1 MKLIRIA
8 ILLVLPLALV
18 QAQSNSS
25 LTGVVTDPSGGVV
38 PGAEITVVNSDTN
51 QKRTATTDSQGRY
64 SFQQMQPSTYQVSA
78 RGTGFSEVVVNDV
91 HLLVNTPS
99 TVDIHF
105 AVGAVQQSVSVTADT
120 TQVNTQDATLGNAI
134 GTRPILEL
142 PFDARNVIGLLSIQP
157 GVTYFGDPSQRD
169 DYRSGSVNGGKSDQ
183 GNVTLD
189 GVDVNDEQ
197 FRTAFTS
204 VLRTTLDSVQEFRT
218 TTTNGGA
225 DVGRS
230 SGAQV
235 ALVTKSGTNSINGSL
250 YEYTRNTDTSANSFF
265 NNEDGIA
272 RQQLD
277 PQRFRCFDRRPH
289 QEEQAFL
296 LLELRRTQGRQSGHR
311 GPGCSKHAF
320 PPGNFHVPDNER
332 VKRGTH
338 SVADSADRSPAH
350 R

>member
-1 MKLIRIA
+1 MTA
-8 ILLVLPLALV
+8 
-18 QAQSNSS
+18 QA
-25 LTGVVTDPSGGVV
+25 
-38 PGAEITVVNSDTN
+38 A
-51 QKRTATTDSQGRY
+51 
-64 SFQQMQPSTYQVSA
+64 
-78 RGTGFSEVVVNDV
+78 GFSEAVVSDV
-91 HLLVNTPS
+91 RLLVNTPS

-105 AVGAVQQSVSVTADT
+105 TVGAVQQSVSVTADT
-120 TQVNTQDATLGNAI
+120 VQVNTQDATLGNAI

-265 NNEDGIA
+265 NNADGIS
-272 RQQLD
+272 RQTAHSQ
-277 PQRFRCFDRRPH
+277 CFWRVASAVPS
-289 QEEQAFL
+289 
-296 LLELRRTQGRQSGHR
+296 RRT
-311 GPGCSKHAF
+311 GCS
-320 PPGNFHVPDNER
+320 
-332 VKRGTH
+332 T
-338 SVADSADRSPAH
+338 S
-350 R
+350 

>member
-1 MKLIRIA
+1 M
-8 ILLVLPLALV
+8 
-18 QAQSNSS
+18 QAQSTSS
-25 LTGVVTDPSGGVV
+25 LTGLVTDASGGVV

-64 SFQQMQPSTYQVSA
+64 SFPQMQPSTYQVTA
-78 RGTGFSEVVVNDV
+78 RATGFSDAVVNNV
-91 HLLVNTPS
+91 QLLVNTPS

-105 AVGAVQQSVSVTADT
+105 TVGAVQQTVSVNAST
-120 TQVNTQDATLGNAI
+120 TQVNTQDATIGNAI

-218 TTTNGGA
+218 TTTNG
-225 DVGRS
+225 RS
-230 SGAQV
+230 RR
-235 ALVTKSGTNSINGSL
+235 GT
-250 YEYTRNTDTSANSFF
+250 
-265 NNEDGIA
+265 
-272 RQQLD
+272 Q
-277 PQRFRCFDRRPH
+277 
-289 QEEQAFL
+289 
-296 LLELRRTQGRQSGHR
+296 LRRTGSVGDQV
-311 GPGCSKHAF
+311 
-320 PPGNFHVPDNER
+320 GNKLTQRFAV
-332 VKRGTH
+332 
-338 SVADSADRSPAH
+338 
-350 R
+350 

>member
-1 MKLIRIA
+1 M
-8 ILLVLPLALV
+8 
-18 QAQSNSS
+18 QAQSTSS
-25 LTGVVTDPSGGVV
+25 LTGLVTDPSGGVV
-38 PGAEITVVNSDTN
+38 PGAEIVAVNSDTN

-64 SFQQMQPSTYQVSA
+64 SFPQMQPSTYQLTA
-78 RGTGFSEVVVNDV
+78 RAAGFSDGRGQRCSLAGEYA
-91 HLLVNTPS
+91 
-99 TVDIHF
+99 VDGRHSF
-105 AVGAVQQSVSVTADT
+105 HSRRRATNRLRERQT
-120 TQVNTQDATLGNAI
+120 TQVNTQDATIGNAI

-235 ALVTKSGTNSINGSL
+235 ALVTKSGTNSLQWFALRI
-250 YEYTRNTDTSANSFF
+250 
-265 NNEDGIA
+265 
-272 RQQLD
+272 
-277 PQRFRCFDRRPH
+277 H
-289 QEEQAFL
+289 QEHRHVGQFL
-296 LLELRRTQGRQSGHR
+296 LQQCKTASRAR
-311 GPGCSKHAF
+311 
-320 PPGNFHVPDNER
+320 N
-332 VKRGTH
+332 
-338 SVADSADRSPAH
+338 
-350 R
+350 